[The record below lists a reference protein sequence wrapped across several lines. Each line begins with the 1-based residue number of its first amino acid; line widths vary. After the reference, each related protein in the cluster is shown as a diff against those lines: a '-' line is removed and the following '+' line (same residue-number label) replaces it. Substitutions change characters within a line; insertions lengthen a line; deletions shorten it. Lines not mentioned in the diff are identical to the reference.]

1 MQWGKLPDNSIQKKR
16 SILRGIDREISQH
29 GRFSAFGHILV
40 FLYVEW
46 LTGFSALNPIH
57 SYAFGLVML
66 AIALWRFSFLIR
78 FDDIYARGPMRWR
91 RRYGMV
97 TLLGAAVWSL
107 FLVMTI
113 VLPSYDASLT
123 FIWIYT
129 AAVAATHIYIFAPYP
144 KMAAWYN
151 RIMLVPP
158 GIAGVLMFD
167 MEYTTLGLG
176 VLLFF
181 VFMSRMGVRISEQ
194 YWEGIE
200 NRQRLEQELGRASAS
215 QHQMALR
222 VDDSDRFMANLTS
235 MIKTPLN
242 GVLGMLS
249 LLSTAKLKKE
259 EEKLVEVA
267 SQSANSLAELV
278 DDFDTYLRVKGHLLS
293 EEKKVFNVAR
303 HLETVMET
311 LGPVAHEH
319 ELELSYTL
327 KPGLPERVLGSPRQ
341 IATLFKQLTTF
352 AVNVST
358 GREVSMKIQGAE
370 NVEGIDVSVRFQAEI
385 DDASLHEMHAI
396 LLSEH
401 GFESLGHIDVTALSL
416 VITAS
421 LVRQHNGEIRLN
433 VLNLDEPRIYQ
444 LTIQLPL
451 EPSTQVGRTFQPS
464 REFSGKSVLLTGFPE
479 YGEKSISGEL
489 ASWGMTVSQEP
500 LSEATLPEPGETFPH
515 DFWIINVPVILVGD
529 DMAMLERIAHRCG
542 SEECETR
549 PLLLL
554 TAAQRTLLKD
564 LFSADQML
572 NKPVPRRTLH
582 RWMLRKPI
590 DQSATDEDVAEIT
603 KRLSGFRVLVAE
615 ENQVNAM
622 VARKILQ
629 RLGVE
634 VEVVSTAAE
643 ARERYRKGSFDMIW
657 IDQYLPDM
665 LGHEAVALIRGD
677 ERDEGGEPTIILGIT
692 TTRTVSVERNCMAAG
707 MDDIL
712 VKPLNLPQVAETL
725 QRHLV

>member
-1 MQWGKLPDNSIQKKR
+1 MQWGTLPDNSIQKKR

-46 LTGFSALNPIH
+46 LTGFSALHPIH

-66 AIALWRFSFLIR
+66 AIALWRFSYLIR
-78 FDDIYARGPMRWR
+78 FDNLYARGPMRWR

-113 VLPSYDASLT
+113 ILPSYDASLT

-144 KMAAWYN
+144 RMALWYN

-158 GIAGVLMFD
+158 AIAGVLMFE

-176 VLLFF
+176 VLLFYA
-181 VFMSRMGVRISEQ
+181 FMSRMGGRISKQ
-194 YWEGIE
+194 YWEGVE

-267 SQSANSLAELV
+267 SQSANSLAELI

-341 IATLFKQLTTF
+341 ITTLFKQLTTF

-358 GREVSMKIQGAE
+358 GREVSMKIQGADTI
-370 NVEGIDVSVRFQAEI
+370 EGIDVSVRFEAEI

-421 LVRQHNGEIRLN
+421 LVRQHDGDIRLN
-433 VLNLDEPRIYQ
+433 VLNLDEPRTYQ
-444 LTIQLPL
+444 LTIRLPL
-451 EPSTQVGRTFQPS
+451 EASTQVGRTFQPS
-464 REFSGKSVLLTGFPE
+464 RHFSGKSVLLTGFPE
-479 YGEKSISGEL
+479 YGEKSIGGEL
-489 ASWGMTVSQEP
+489 TNWGMSVTKEP
-500 LSEATLPEPGETFPH
+500 LSEATLPEPDVAFPH

-529 DMAMLERIAHRCG
+529 DMKMLERIAHRCAP
-542 SEECETR
+542 EECEVR
-549 PLLLL
+549 PLMLV
-554 TAAQRTLLKD
+554 TAAQQTLLKD
-564 LFSADQML
+564 WFAADQML

-590 DQSATDEDVAEIT
+590 DQSATEEDVAEIT

-634 VEVVSTAAE
+634 VEVVSTAKE
-643 ARERYRKGSFDMIW
+643 ARERYHKGSFDMIW

-665 LGHEAVALIRGD
+665 LGHEAVALIRSD
-677 ERDEGGEPTIILGIT
+677 EREEGGDPTIILGIT
-692 TTRTVSVERNCMAAG
+692 TTRTLSVERNCMAAG

>member
-1 MQWGKLPDNSIQKKR
+1 MQWGKLPDNSVQKKR
-16 SILRGIDREISQH
+16 SVLRGIDREISQH
-29 GRFSAFGHILV
+29 GRFSVFGHLLV

-46 LTGFSALNPIH
+46 LSGFDALPPIQ
-57 SYAFGLVML
+57 SYSFGLLLLGV
-66 AIALWRFSFLIR
+66 ALWRLAYLMR
-78 FDDIYARGPMRWR
+78 FDTLYARGPMRWR
-91 RRYGMV
+91 RRYGLV
-97 TLLGAAVWSL
+97 TLAGAAVWSM
-107 FLVMTI
+107 FLIMTI

-129 AAVAATHIYIFAPYP
+129 AAVCATHIYIFSPYP
-144 KMAAWYN
+144 KMALWYN

-158 GIAGVLMFD
+158 GIAGVLMFEV
-167 MEYTTLGLG
+167 EYTTLGIG
-176 VLLFF
+176 VLLFYF
-181 VFMSRMGVRISEQ
+181 FMSRMGTRISQQ
-194 YWEGIE
+194 YWEGVE

-259 EEKLVEVA
+259 EQKLVEVA

-278 DDFDTYLRVKGHLLS
+278 DDFDTYLRVKGHMIS

-327 KPGLPERVLGSPRQ
+327 KPGLPERVSGSPRQ
-341 IATLFKQLTTF
+341 ITTLFKQLTTF
-352 AVNVST
+352 AVNVSC
-358 GREVSMKIQGAE
+358 GSEVSMKIKASE
-370 NVEGIDVSVRFQAEI
+370 PIEGIDVSVRFEADLE
-385 DDASLHEMHAI
+385 DATLHEMNAI

-421 LVRQHNGEIRLN
+421 LVRQQKGEIKLD
-433 VLNLDEPRIYQ
+433 VLEGDQPSIYQ
-444 LTIQLPL
+444 LTIRLPL
-451 EPSTQVGRTFQPS
+451 EVSTQVGRTFQPN
-464 REFSGKSVLLTGFPE
+464 RTFAGKSVLLTGFPE
-479 YGEKSISGEL
+479 YGALSIGGEL
-489 ASWGMTVSQEP
+489 ANWKMEVNQE
-500 LSEATLPEPGETFPH
+500 SMEEATLPDTESAFPY
-515 DFWIINVPVILVGD
+515 DYWIINVPVVLSSD
-529 DMAMLERIAHRCG
+529 NMRRLESIAQRCDVEAV
-542 SEECETR
+542 SIR
-549 PLLLL
+549 PLLLV
-554 TAAQRTLLKD
+554 TAAQQTLLKD
-564 LFSADQML
+564 WFAQDQML

-590 DQSATDEDVAEIT
+590 DQAATAEDVAEIT
-603 KRLSGFRVLVAE
+603 KRLSGFRILVAE

-634 VEVVSTAAE
+634 VEVVTTAQQ
-643 ARERYRKGSFDMIW
+643 ARDRFRKGSFDMIW

-665 LGHEAVALIRGD
+665 LGHEAVALIRSD
-677 ERDEGGEPTIILGIT
+677 EREEGGEPVIILGIT
-692 TTRTVSVERNCMAAG
+692 TTRSPSVERNCMAAG